1 MSGPGAGAAII
12 QRLHRL
18 VRHGFRPWLGFD
30 VASGQDGDIHLRRH
44 DLFATLDAD
53 ATLHLTPPQ
62 PGAPAAESIPGTDH
76 AAFDARFPPNTRNRR
91 NLARRLYE
99 IGFLAPR

>member
-1 MSGPGAGAAII
+1 MSDPGAGAAII

-44 DLFATLDAD
+44 DLFATLDDA
-53 ATLHLTPPQ
+53 ATLVLTPPRLGAPPTETI
-62 PGAPAAESIPGTDH
+62 PGADH

-91 NLARRLYE
+91 NLVRRLYE